1 LKILYIHQYFVTPDE
16 YGATRSYW
24 FSRKLIE
31 HGHEVVVI
39 TALSSTTKRQP
50 GKYDIDGIK
59 VIYIGG
65 RYNNLQSK
73 VVKISQFLRFLLMA
87 LYYAFREKHIDL
99 VYATSTPLTVGAL
112 ALLYNKLSRV
122 KYIFEVRDLWP
133 EFPIQIGAIKNSH
146 LIKLLRKL
154 ERSIYKNAMHI
165 VALSP
170 GMKEGIMST
179 GIDEVKVT
187 IIPNMSKPDL
197 FYPREKSALIFKE
210 YNINPNNFNI
220 IHFGSMG
227 KANGL
232 EFIVEAAKELKKA
245 NINDVTFVMAGYGST
260 EALLKKSALDNHLEN
275 IIFTGKH
282 NTFIMSE
289 LVNCCD
295 ACLVSFRK
303 LPILT
308 TNSPN
313 KLFDGLSAGKP
324 IIVNSTGWTKDLV
337 EQSECGFYVDPENPA
352 DIVTKLLKYKSDNEL
367 LSKWSANA
375 RNLSL
380 TAFDKTIL
388 SKQYVDLIEKV
399 EKENR
404 E

>member
-1 LKILYIHQYFVTPDE
+1 MKILYFHQYFVTPDE

-24 FSRKLIE
+24 FAKKLVE
-31 HGHEVVVI
+31 NGHKVI
-39 TALSSTTKRQP
+39 VISALSSTTKRLP
-50 GKYDIDGIK
+50 GENNIDGIK
-59 VIYIGG
+59 VIYVGG

-73 VVKISQFLRFLLMA
+73 TTKIFHFLRFFVMA
-87 LYYAFREKHIDL
+87 LYCALREKQISM

-112 ALLYNKLSRV
+112 ALLYKKLKGG

-133 EFPIQIGAIKNSH
+133 EFPIQIGAIRNSFV
-146 LIKLLRKL
+146 IKALRKL
-154 ERSIYKNAMHI
+154 EKSIYKNAIHI

-170 GMKEGIMST
+170 GMKDGIIQA
-179 GIDEVKVT
+179 GIEDSKIT

-197 FYPREKSALIFKE
+197 FYPHTKSESIFE
-210 YNINPNNFNI
+210 DYGINPNHFNI

-232 EFIVEAAKELKKA
+232 EFIIETAIELKKA
-245 NINDVTFVMAGYGST
+245 KVKDVTFVLAGYGST
-260 EALLKKSALDNHLEN
+260 ESLIKKLAIDHQLRN

-295 ACLVSFRK
+295 ACIVSFRK

-337 EQSECGFYVDPENPA
+337 EQYECGFYVDSDNPA
-352 DIVTKLLKYKSDNEL
+352 DFVTKLLKCKSDNEL
-367 LSKWSANA
+367 LCKWSANA

-380 TAFDKTIL
+380 TTFDKTIL
-388 SKQYVDLIEKV
+388 SKKFVDLIEKFINLN
-399 EKENR
+399 EG
-404 E
+404 